1 MKNEIS
7 QQILDLKKLLNR
19 LEMLNANPQI
29 AGRKEMY
36 DTAIAMDVQVQN
48 IIFNTANY
56 AE

>member
-7 QQILDLKKLLNR
+7 QQIIDLKKLLNR
-19 LEMLNANPQI
+19 LEILNSNPQI
-29 AGRKEMY
+29 SGRKQLY
-36 DTAIAMDVQVQN
+36 DTAIAMDVVIQN